1 MPFEVRYN
9 IPPSMAADAPNLGEG
24 VSRPPAKART
34 RLYSLMVKQ
43 PGYPPMKVSMRA
55 ESPKRAVLYAS
66 NCWPN
71 SNILVLK

>member
-9 IPPSMAADAPNLGEG
+9 IPPSMAEAAPNLGEG
-24 VSRPPAKART
+24 VSRPVAGART
-34 RLYSLMVKQ
+34 RLYDLLVKQ
-43 PGYPPMKVSMRA
+43 PGLPVMKVAMRA

-71 SNILVLK
+71 SNILVVK